1 VRRGRSVR
9 GFALLSALWLLVA
22 LSALALEVSVVARHR
37 RLIVANTLES
47 VRGERAAAS
56 GVEHERA
63 RLARLPVRGG
73 DGASWNGAGSAVDP
87 WQHAGSSATD
97 TVALGDDAFYAVA
110 SVDVGTLVNINVVD
124 EVGLT
129 RFLTA
134 SSIDPMTADAFAQAI
149 MDWRDADDFRRL
161 RGAERDDYIK
171 NGARE
176 LPSNGP
182 FEAADQLRFVRGM
195 SRSILSHIEPQ
206 LTVFGSGQ
214 VNVNKASEPV
224 LLSLPGMTTLAAA
237 AIAGAQRGHRRIE
250 NLRQLLDLL
259 PVPAR
264 MALEQ
269 NPIGAAR
276 LAFETHELELRS
288 VGWLKGSPVRVH
300 ETALV
305 TRIGTTPLVT
315 WRRTE

>member
-1 VRRGRSVR
+1 
-9 GFALLSALWLLVA
+9 L
-22 LSALALEVSVVARHR
+22 
-37 RLIVANTLES
+37 
-47 VRGERAAAS
+47 
-56 GVEHERA
+56 
-63 RLARLPVRGG
+63 
-73 DGASWNGAGSAVDP
+73 
-87 WQHAGSSATD
+87 
-97 TVALGDDAFYAVA
+97 
-110 SVDVGTLVNINVVD
+110 
-124 EVGLT
+124 
-129 RFLTA
+129 
-134 SSIDPMTADAFAQAI
+134 TADALAQAI

-171 NGARE
+171 SGARE

-182 FEAADQLRFVRGM
+182 FEAVNELRFVRGM
-195 SRSILSHIEPQ
+195 TRSILSHIAPR

-224 LLSLPGMTTLAAA
+224 LLSAPGITTLAAA
-237 AIAGAQRGHRRIE
+237 AIAGAQRGHRRIDS
-250 NLRQLLDLL
+250 LRQLLDLL

-264 MALEQ
+264 TALEQ

-288 VGWLKGSPVRVH
+288 IGWLKGSPVRVH

-305 TRIGTTPLVT
+305 TRMGTTPLVT